1 MVRLKQP
8 KRRKPQ
14 KPAIRKRRGEATNV
28 SVDYEALA
36 QFRYRLRIFLELAD
50 TNARNV
56 GLTSQQYQALLAIK
70 GLSGRTPMYVGELA
84 GFLLIKHH
92 TAVELVGRMVRLG
105 LLRRTVDTSDN
116 RRVLVTLTKK
126 GNLLLRKVAAVNFKH
141 LGASSLTLARVSRL
155 FGPQRP

>member
-1 MVRLKQP
+1 MIRLKRP
-8 KRRKPQ
+8 RRRKPQ
-14 KPAIRKRRGEATNV
+14 APAVSQRRDKKTNGA
-28 SVDYEALA
+28 VDYEALA
-36 QFRYRLRIFLELAD
+36 QFRYRLRIFLEFAD

-105 LLRRTVDTSDN
+105 LLRRAVDASDN
-116 RRVLVTLTKK
+116 RRVLVTPTKK
-126 GNLLLRKVAAVNFKH
+126 GNLLLQKVAAINFKH
-141 LGASSLTLARVSRL
+141 LGASSLTLAKVSRL
-155 FGPQRP
+155 LGPQRT